1 MAYTKV
7 TRYRMLQWTIRRRL
21 PKCDMAAY
29 GSVSETGRVWVT
41 NEGLASQRW
50 LKVQSGHT
58 VMGVDIP
65 CLHAPGRVFRFTTR
79 A

>member
-29 GSVSETGRVWVT
+29 GSVSETGKVWVT
-41 NEGLASQRW
+41 DEGLASPRW
-50 LKVQSGHT
+50 LKVQSDPRGNSWDKIDWQCKAT
-58 VMGVDIP
+58 
-65 CLHAPGRVFRFTTR
+65 
-79 A
+79 